1 MAKSIMQ
8 PEEEKVCYI
17 TGSQYN
23 LDCHHQHIMGGPNRK
38 LSEKYGLK
46 VWLRHD
52 IHMDLHDRDNDL
64 KIQLKQEAQKVF
76 EEKYSHELW
85 MQLFRKNYL

>member
-8 PEEEKVCYI
+8 PEDEKVCYI

-23 LDCHHQHIMGGPNRK
+23 LDCHHIMGGPNRK